1 MNVVTS
7 MYYEKLFDNSD
18 KTTLHMEM
26 MISNFVLIFTGGKR
40 PETEEESAAVMK
52 AWQAWYGELG

>member
-40 PETEEESAAVMK
+40 PETEEESAAAMK